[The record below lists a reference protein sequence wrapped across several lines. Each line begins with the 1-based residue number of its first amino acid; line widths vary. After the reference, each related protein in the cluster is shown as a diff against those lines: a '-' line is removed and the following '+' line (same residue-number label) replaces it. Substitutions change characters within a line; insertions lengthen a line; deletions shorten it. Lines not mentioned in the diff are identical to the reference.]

1 MKLNRMMLALATSA
15 SLAMTGGVQA
25 QSEGKKVIF
34 VPISMGI
41 SLTEAWVKRMREHA
55 ELGGYTVDVKGA
67 AFNTGVMSELL
78 ATAIFEKPDVL
89 VVHNPTVQLLSRQ
102 IKQAEADGIKV
113 VQMNLQSNQPSTAF
127 VRGRLEPDRPRDRRR
142 YRRRMR
148 GGQRQVGE
156 GGDCPRSVDRG

>member
-78 ATAIFEKPDVL
+78 ATEIFEKPDVL

>member
-1 MKLNRMMLALATSA
+1 MKLTKMVMLLATGA
-15 SLAMTGGVQA
+15 SLAFTPAAQA

-55 ELGGYTVDVKGA
+55 ELGGYTVDVKDA